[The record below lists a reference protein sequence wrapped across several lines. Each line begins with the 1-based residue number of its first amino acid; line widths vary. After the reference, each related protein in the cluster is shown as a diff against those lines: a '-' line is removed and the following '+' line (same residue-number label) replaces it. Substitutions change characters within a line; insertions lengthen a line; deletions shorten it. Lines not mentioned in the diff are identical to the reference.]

1 MTLRAQKTAR
11 EPRRRSAE
19 ADAPQA
25 VVVRRR
31 PTAEG
36 VAGEDEQRAVRL
48 DLDVAQPAEL
58 AAEQGARLGGAGGGG
73 AARGGAPGARGPPPP
88 SRPPRRAASHT
99 EPRPTARPLG
109 EASAVLQLA
118 SGGVK
123 PRSRSSAGPG
133 PSTSGQP

>member
-19 ADAPQA
+19 ADAHEA

-58 AAEQGARLGGAGGGG
+58 AAEQGVRLAGGGG
-73 AARGGAPGARGPPPP
+73 GARAGGGA
-88 SRPPRRAASHT
+88 RPPRPPATAAPHA
-99 EPRPTARPLG
+99 ARPATPNPG
-109 EASAVLQLA
+109 RRRGRWAR
-118 SGGVK
+118 
-123 PRSRSSAGPG
+123 PRRC
-133 PSTSGQP
+133 STWR